1 MWIYLATDDSG
12 SWAILRKAPAPDL
25 REPDDG
31 LPELELLGTV
41 EDLAEGLAA
50 IHAIN
55 AQLFRL
61 GLSRWRRSRPR
72 SDTSH

>member
-12 SWAILRKAPAPDL
+12 SWGILRKAPAPDL
-25 REPDDG
+25 RERDDG
-31 LPELELLGTV
+31 SPELELLGTV

-55 AQLFRL
+55 AQLSRL
-61 GLSRWRRSRPR
+61 GLGRCRRSLRR
-72 SDTSH
+72 SATSR